1 MTECLSILG
10 STGSIGIQT
19 LDVAEKL
26 NIKVEA
32 LCANSNIDL
41 LEQQARKFK
50 PVFVAV
56 ADMAAGKILQHRL
69 FGSNIKVFFGED
81 GVIKTASFQNSDTVV
96 AAMVGMAG
104 LLPTLEAIKAGK
116 KIALANKETL
126 VTGGK
131 VVMQEAQSRGVS
143 ILPVDSEHSA
153 IFQCLWG
160 NSIKDVK
167 KIILTASGG
176 PFRTWSIEDI
186 RNASVEQAL
195 RHPNWDMGKKIT
207 IDSATLMNKGLEVI
221 EARWLFGLMPEQID
235 VIIHPQSI
243 VHSMVEYKDGSIIAQ
258 LGMPDM
264 RMPIQI
270 ALAYPNRA
278 DYAFSTLDLITQ
290 GKLEFERPDM
300 EKFPCLSLAYEALA
314 EGGLATTVLNS
325 ANEVCVSLFIENKI
339 KFYHIS
345 LLIKKCLE
353 YFKYLYSE
361 NYSFTLNDIIETDRK
376 VRQFIC
382 DCRKEI
388 D

>member
-81 GVIKTASFQNSDTVV
+81 GVIKTASSQNSDTVV

-131 VVMQEAQSRGVS
+131 IVMQEAQSRGVS

-258 LGMPDM
+258 FGMPDM
-264 RMPIQI
+264 RMPIQV

-278 DYAFSTLDLITQ
+278 DYAFLTLDLITQ

>member
-81 GVIKTASFQNSDTVV
+81 GVIKTASSQNSDTVV

-104 LLPTLEAIKAGK
+104 LLPILEAIKAGK

-131 VVMQEAQSRGVS
+131 IVMQEAQSRGVS

>member
-19 LDVAEKL
+19 IDVAEKL

-81 GVIKTASFQNSDTVV
+81 GVIKTASSQNSDTVV

-131 VVMQEAQSRGVS
+131 IVMQEAQSRGVS

-264 RMPIQI
+264 RMPIQV
-270 ALAYPNRA
+270 ALAYPSRA

>member
-81 GVIKTASFQNSDTVV
+81 GVIKTASSQNSDTVV

-131 VVMQEAQSRGVS
+131 IVMQEAQSRGVS